1 MAAFRF
7 EALRG
12 DGKRESGYLDAE
24 SMRHA
29 RSILRERGLLCLQLD
44 RSEQQK
50 AQSRDIAWLSGKV
63 KASSLANATRQLAS
77 LVAARLPLERALLAV
92 VEQAE
97 ERRLR
102 DLISAVRSEV
112 VAGQSLAQAL
122 AAYPR
127 DFPETYRAVI
137 AAGEQSGDLAPVL
150 LRLASDLER
159 A

>member
-50 AQSRDIAWLSGKV
+50 ATKS
-63 KASSLANATRQLAS
+63 
-77 LVAARLPLERALLAV
+77 
-92 VEQAE
+92 
-97 ERRLR
+97 
-102 DLISAVRSEV
+102 
-112 VAGQSLAQAL
+112 
-122 AAYPR
+122 
-127 DFPETYRAVI
+127 
-137 AAGEQSGDLAPVL
+137 
-150 LRLASDLER
+150 
-159 A
+159 

>member
-29 RSILRERGLLCLQLD
+29 RAILRERGLLCLQLD

-63 KASSLANATRQLAS
+63 KASSLANAT
-77 LVAARLPLERALLAV
+77 
-92 VEQAE
+92 
-97 ERRLR
+97 
-102 DLISAVRSEV
+102 
-112 VAGQSLAQAL
+112 
-122 AAYPR
+122 
-127 DFPETYRAVI
+127 
-137 AAGEQSGDLAPVL
+137 
-150 LRLASDLER
+150 
-159 A
+159 